1 MNKNL
6 FNTISSEIEQVL
18 WRFKNEVSSANL
30 ELQKK
35 YILEDSPYSKC
46 INDAISSY
54 AEFLFYY
61 NLKLK
66 EAFVTRP
73 SLIKELDLDL
83 WVSCE
88 NKTNRELLEEGKSPY
103 AYDSEGGKIE
113 IHHIGQQYDSPFAEL
128 TIDEH
133 SLEGNSKLLH
143 EIQENSWRNQ
153 EQLKNKFYTEKAH
166 YWKLRASGTINLSS
180 GVKFK
185 KLPHRSFSTPEEIS
199 QKLKVIIEYLF
210 SEASIEDLN
219 YISNLA
225 ESYAL
230 VKEIGVKSISEF
242 VNKERQDTPIVCTFC
257 GESDCISHGSYK
269 TSGEKIKRYK
279 CRKCG
284 KVFTQVNNSI
294 ISGSNLSFIEWMRF
308 IDCLFNGFSVAKT
321 AKICNLSERS
331 VQTNRYKLFYALKCL
346 DDEIVLH
353 DNVVLD
359 ETYFTVSYKGNHSA
373 NPTIIPRKSRKRGGE
388 NHVPGTSKEKVCVAC
403 ALDDN
408 GISIARVCGL
418 GSPTT
423 KKLSYT
429 LSSAL
434 KSENI
439 DTLYADKET
448 SIQLF
453 AQENQINLKSAKL
466 LRKGNQRATNQI
478 VNKDVLLTNKYLQKM
493 NSYHKRLHSFID
505 KFSGISSANLAGYVY
520 LFAWKERNKNRDKNE
535 AYRELFA
542 KMTERNTHIS
552 YDEICSGLFLPNP
565 FRIDAVKKDI
575 FRNQKRADEIYALYA
590 EGMLHKEIAKI
601 YSMTNQGIGR
611 IIRKYSASHLA
622 YSTKKD
628 KEKEEKLLKK
638 AMPRGYRIN
647 YAEKFVK
654 LYYERKAWTGNPK
667 EFYENKAREHNLS
680 KQTIKSRIAKG
691 QRIVD
696 LKDAFFI
703 TDTFEYASLKQVYN
717 NIYDEFN
724 YLKAQNIPKL
734 QCYDMLAEK
743 YNYECHNIMRIIGI
757 MKKDT
762 TKYFGR
768 ENIRL
773 THAESINRDK
783 AVFIDYLHWKG
794 SRENFC
800 IWASEKYKLSKYYV
814 NEIIHYCLSADIKRY
829 DML

>member
-6 FNTISSEIEQVL
+6 FNTISPETERML
-18 WRFKNEVSSANL
+18 RYFKDEVSSVNL

-35 YILEDSPYSKC
+35 YILEDSPYSKR
-46 INDAISSY
+46 INDAISNY

-88 NKTNRELLEEGKSPY
+88 NKTNRELLKEGKSPY

-113 IHHIGQQYDSPFAEL
+113 IHHIGQQYESPFAEL

-143 EIQENSWRNQ
+143 EIREDSWRNQ
-153 EQLKNKFYTEKAH
+153 EQLKKKFNLEKTQ
-166 YWKLRASGTINLSS
+166 YWKLRASGKITLGNI
-180 GVKFK
+180 KFK
-185 KLPHRSFSTPEEIS
+185 KLSHRAFSTPEEIS
-199 QKLKVIIEYLF
+199 QKLKTIIEYLF

-230 VKEIGVKSISEF
+230 AKEIGVKSISEF
-242 VNKERQDTPIVCTFC
+242 INKEGQDFPIVCTFC
-257 GESDCISHGSYK
+257 GESDCVSHGSYK

-294 ISGSNLSFIEWMRF
+294 ISGSNLSFIEWMKF
-308 IDCLFNGFSVAKT
+308 IDCLFNGFSISKT

-359 ETYFTVSYKGNHSA
+359 ETYFPVSYKGNHSA
-373 NPTIIPRKSRKRGGE
+373 DPSIIPRKSRKRGGE
-388 NHVPGTSKEKVCVAC
+388 NHTPGTSKEKVCVVC

-408 GISIARVCGL
+408 GISVARVCGL
-418 GSPTT
+418 GNPTA
-423 KKLSYT
+423 KKLSYV

-439 DTLYADKET
+439 ETLHADKEMA
-448 SIQLF
+448 IQLF
-453 AQENQINLKSAKL
+453 AQENQIKLQSAKQ
-466 LRKGNQRATNQI
+466 LRKGNQYATNQT

-505 KFSGISSANLAGYVY
+505 KFSGISSANLAGYLY
-520 LFAWKERNKNRDKNE
+520 LFAWKERNKNRNKNE
-535 AYRELFA
+535 AYRELFV
-542 KMTERNTHIS
+542 KMTERNMHIS

-565 FRIDAVKKDI
+565 FRIDTIKKDV

-590 EGMLHKEIAKI
+590 EGMLYKEIANL

-611 IIRKYSASHLA
+611 IIRKYSTSSLA

-628 KEKEEKLLKK
+628 KEKEQKLLKK
-638 AMPRGYRIN
+638 SLPVGYRTTD
-647 YAEKFVK
+647 AEKFVE
-654 LYYERKAWTGNPK
+654 LYYERKAWTGDLD
-667 EFYENKAREHNLS
+667 EFYKIKMKEYKLS
-680 KQTIKSRIAKG
+680 KQTIKNRISKG
-691 QRIVD
+691 RRIVD
-696 LKDAFFI
+696 LKEAFYI
-703 TDTFEYASLKQVYN
+703 TDAFEYASLKEVYN
-717 NIYDEFN
+717 NIYNEFKQ
-724 YLKAQNIPKL
+724 LKTKNTPTL
-734 QCYDMLAEK
+734 ESYDILAAK
-743 YNYECHNIMRIIGI
+743 YNYDCRNIIRIISI
-757 MKKDT
+757 MKRDT
-762 TKYFGR
+762 TKYFDR
-768 ENIRL
+768 KNIRL
-773 THAESINRDK
+773 THTESINRDK

-800 IWASEKYKLSKYYV
+800 IWAAEKYNLSKWSIYQT
-814 NEIIHYCLSADIKRY
+814 ISYCLAADIKRY